1 MTTLLP
7 DRLPHVGGSRHR
19 RGLDWLVGAM
29 LVVLGVVVGVVGV
42 DVMPVA
48 ASSAVAE
55 VPLATVIY
63 GYDVP
68 SPPVECAGVVDP
80 RGPPCWSVGAGPQ
93 RVGGREAAG
102 ALSAVRSRGFGV
114 AAKTGSAVTKG
125 EEIVGTTHNAV
136 RPTQDWINPDQV
148 DAYAKALQAGEKIE
162 PIEIQRLPDGR
173 EFLLDG
179 HHRYAASMRTGLMV
193 PRIYYEGEGPRGFPD
208 WTHVFP
214 EEP

>member
-1 MTTLLP
+1 M
-7 DRLPHVGGSRHR
+7 RWAVGGIIAVLLTFFAAPGQADPAPDASYVQGSYTYDDTPCPATSTGGSEARASPPSRRDER
-19 RGLDWLVGAM
+19 RQRVDGHEA
-29 LVVLGVVVGVVGV
+29 VGVVG
-42 DVMPVA
+42 
-48 ASSAVAE
+48 
-55 VPLATVIY
+55 
-63 GYDVP
+63 
-68 SPPVECAGVVDP
+68 
-80 RGPPCWSVGAGPQ
+80 
-93 RVGGREAAG
+93 
-102 ALSAVRSRGFGV
+102 AVRIRGLGV
-114 AAKTGSAVTKG
+114 ATKTGTAVTKG

-136 RPTQDWINPDQV
+136 RPTQDWINLDQV
-148 DAYAKALQAGEKIE
+148 DAYAKALQAGEQIE